1 MLDRRTVLGLGA
13 ALAPVLAAAPAGARA
28 QGPLYADDPT
38 EIVRLWPGAAPGG
51 EHATATLEIVERSP
65 DPAQYRDRFATGI
78 AEPLMTVFRPARPS
92 GAAVLIIPGGGYKR
106 VVIDKEG
113 FEAARRLNA
122 AGVTAFVLRYRL
134 PADGWA
140 AGPDAPLQDAQRA
153 LRIIRAD
160 AARYGLD
167 PARVA
172 VLGFSAG
179 GHLAASLAA
188 RHAQPVYAAVDARD
202 GVSARPDLAGLM
214 YPVITMAAPHAHPGS
229 REYLLGATPS
239 EERIGAWSRERSVG
253 ADTPPTFLVHAA
265 DDSAVPVENSLMM
278 FAALRAAK
286 IPSEL
291 HVFEEG
297 EHGFG
302 LRLIQGKPAAIWP
315 DLFLAWGARH
325 GVFKAA

>member
-13 ALAPVLAAAPAGARA
+13 ALAASPAAAAT
-28 QGPLYADDPT
+28 GPTYSDDPT

-51 EHATATLEIVERSP
+51 ERAAVKLEIVERSP
-65 DPAQYRDRFATGI
+65 DPAQYRDRFATGVT
-78 AEPLMTVFRPARPS
+78 ESLMTVFRPARPS

-113 FEAARRLNA
+113 FEAARRLAA

-160 AARYGLD
+160 AARYGVD
-167 PARVA
+167 PGRIA

-179 GHLAASLAA
+179 GHLAASLAT
-188 RHAQPVYAAVDARD
+188 RHGQPVYAPVDGRD
-202 GVSARPDLAGLM
+202 AVSARPDVAGLM

-229 REYLLGATPS
+229 RDFLLGASPS
-239 EERIGAWSRERSVG
+239 DERIGAYSRERSVG
-253 ADTPPTFLVHAA
+253 PDTPPTFLVHAA

-278 FAALRAAK
+278 FSALRAAK
-286 IPSEL
+286 IPAEL